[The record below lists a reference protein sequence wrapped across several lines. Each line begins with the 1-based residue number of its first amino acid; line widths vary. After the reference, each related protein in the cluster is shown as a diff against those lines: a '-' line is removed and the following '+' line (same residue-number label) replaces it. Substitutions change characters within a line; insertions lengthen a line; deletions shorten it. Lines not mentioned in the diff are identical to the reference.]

1 MTAPVGA
8 IVSIYVDLVES
19 VSTGDLIETQSG
31 RRYMTVGVRVQQRGK
46 HVGRQHLRC
55 VVIDRDDVCPSA
67 MVGRAVHKIHWY
79 KRAKGAK

>member
-8 IVSIYVDLVES
+8 IVSIYVDLVAS

-31 RRYMTVGVRVQQRGK
+31 RRYMAVGVRVQQRGK

-67 MVGRAVHKIHWY
+67 MVDRVVHKIRWY
-79 KRAKGAK
+79 KRSAS